1 MVEPL
6 PDDLDL
12 DPRWTTSIRPAM
24 VTGHKGDAGP
34 YDSEDS
40 ESPEIEG
47 ALDFGSLR
55 VPLPA
60 RAQLQVEKGGTD
72 LLRAVHVLVPSGR
85 VSLSA
90 LAAPRSAALW
100 RELSQEIADSLS
112 REGARLLSEWGEW
125 GREVQAGSNGALSRF
140 IGVDG
145 PRWMLYGVAT
155 GPAESAAELA
165 NTLRRMIRETVVARG
180 PDPLPVKTVLPLRL
194 PEHLEQRVEQSRK
207 HTEDRAGLSG
217 TSSETVYIDPEADGP
232 VEAEPGWDDEYGTD
246 PDPYVPQ
253 PPDDDEFGDSQLQ
266 RSIGLRRAEL
276 RPVTPRAPVPRHP
289 SAPPREPVPDMMPA
303 ARRGPMPPVQSSDTW
318 DTQGIPR
325 VTPDSTWTMAI
336 PVVSSDEVQH
346 QPAWADL
353 AAAPSFWPEPR
364 PSTPVGPDRY
374 GTGPGGA
381 AKRDR
386 VTPPSSRTG
395 ALPPVVPGPPPAGP
409 RGSHPIG
416 PGGQYT
422 GRPPAASGGSHSAG
436 LGGRSAARSGGSHSA
451 DLGGPPP
458 VASGGSYPPG
468 FDGLPPVRSSEPPPA
483 GLGGLPAARSD
494 ASHSAELGGAEL
506 GGAEL
511 GGAELGGAELGGAE
525 LGGAELGGL
534 SSAGLDRPYPAGS
547 GATWSARSASPEPD
561 PWRPPTA
568 EPPGARFGEL
578 EPRFGEPEPRF
589 SEPEPR
595 FSEPEPRWDSLGP
608 EDSQVDSLHDALTSD
623 AAVTQARPRVQRRG
637 RPRSD

>member
-12 DPRWTTSIRPAM
+12 DPRWTTSIRP
-24 VTGHKGDAGP
+24 VTITGHKGDAGP
-34 YDSEDS
+34 YDSEDP

-100 RELSQEIADSLS
+100 RELSKEISDSLS

-180 PDPLPVKTVLPLRL
+180 ADPLPVKTVLPLRL

-207 HTEDRAGLSG
+207 DTEDRAGLVGS
-217 TSSETVYIDPEADGP
+217 SSETVYIDPESDDP
-232 VEAEPGWDDEYGTD
+232 VEAELGWEDEYGTGSEV
-246 PDPYVPQ
+246 PDQHAPQ
-253 PPDDDEFGDSQLQ
+253 LSDDEFGDSQLQ

-276 RPVTPRAPVPRHP
+276 RPVTPRAPVSRHP
-289 SAPPREPVPDMMPA
+289 SAPPVPDMMPA

-364 PSTPVGPDRY
+364 PSTPISPDRY

-381 AKRDR
+381 AFRDR
-386 VTPPSSRTG
+386 VNPPTSHTG
-395 ALPPVVPGPPPAGP
+395 ALPPVVPGPSPAGP
-409 RGSHPIG
+409 RGSHPFG
-416 PGGQYT
+416 PGGPPPAGSGGQYSGSQYSGDQYSGDPFS
-422 GRPPAASGGSHSAG
+422 GRPPAPSGGSHPAD
-436 LGGRSAARSGGSHSA
+436 LGGPPPAGSGGPPPDPFGGPPPARSDGSGSA
-451 DLGGPPP
+451 DLGGPPVTGP
-458 VASGGSYPPG
+458 GGSRSTDRAGLASTG
-468 FDGLPPVRSSEPPPA
+468 FDRQ
-483 GLGGLPAARSD
+483 
-494 ASHSAELGGAEL
+494 H
-506 GGAEL
+506 
-511 GGAELGGAELGGAE
+511 
-525 LGGAELGGL
+525 
-534 SSAGLDRPYPAGS
+534 PAGS
-547 GATWSARSASPEPD
+547 GETWSSHSSNPEPD

-568 EPPGARFGEL
+568 EPPELGFGE
-578 EPRFGEPEPRF
+578 
-589 SEPEPR
+589 SELR
-595 FSEPEPRWDSLGP
+595 FSEPEPRWDSLEP
-608 EDSQVDSLHDALTSD
+608 EEPRVDSLHDALTSD
-623 AAVTQARPRVQRRG
+623 AAVTRARPRVQRRG
-637 RPRSD
+637 RPRSE